1 MSCQAN
7 ETFVVNSNLYSEFF
21 YKKNINYYIFEQKEE
36 SITKTEWRKFTIE
49 QQESAKEKVRI

>member
-21 YKKNINYYIFEQKEE
+21 YKKNINYYVFEQKEE
-36 SITKTEWRKFTIE
+36 SITKTKWINFTIE

>member
-36 SITKTEWRKFTIE
+36 SITKTKWRNFTKE

>member
-49 QQESAKEKVRI
+49 QQESAKEKVWI

>member
-21 YKKNINYYIFEQKEE
+21 YKKNINYYVFEQKEE

-49 QQESAKEKVRI
+49 QQESAKEKV

>member
-1 MSCQAN
+1 MSCQGN

-21 YKKNINYYIFEQKEE
+21 DKKNINYYIFEQKEE

-49 QQESAKEKVRI
+49 QQESAKEKV

>member
-49 QQESAKEKVRI
+49 QQESAKEKV